1 MKNETVTLSRELM
14 TRIAHPKDCDD
25 GYFQDIEALRAA
37 LAEPV
42 PQYHRE
48 PLGMNDEVRQRL
60 TLIAREA
67 AISSP
72 HRYSYM
78 PAMPDEAQ
86 TWMPHAWVLEAMRMV
101 ELGTYVE
108 PVPPAGVEQLP
119 QRMKDQHRD
128 DYSYV
133 RFKEGYNAACDAW
146 EPHVTRLQAEVER
159 LSQALRR
166 EQNEHCTTVN
176 ARDNAEQVADEMAC
190 KIGKIFRVEIGE
202 HSNMNCPWGIAI
214 GVLDGE
220 YETDSDMERERAA
233 LQAELTKARELLIP
247 EECPHMIVFD
257 DADRETLM
265 FAGAG
270 ARTAALK
277 TWEQISRSWNAH
289 LFVRVERNSR
299 DDRYP
304 SAHQSAPAARDGE

>member
-1 MKNETVTLSRELM
+1 MKNETVTLSRDSLTIAMRLTVRELE
-14 TRIAHPKDCDD
+14 TLAN
-25 GYFQDIEALRAA
+25 GSAIERHTAALAEFRAA

-42 PQYHRE
+42 PQYQRE
-48 PLGMNDEVRQRL
+48 PLGMNDELRQRL

-101 ELGTYVE
+101 ELGTHVE
-108 PVPPAGVEQLP
+108 PVPPAGGEVEVLGYSVKGN
-119 QRMKDQHRD
+119 RYAICLTKGELLEMSE
-128 DYSYV
+128 DYT
-133 RFKEGYNAACDAW
+133 GAALIELVDRA
-146 EPHVTRLQAEVER
+146 HVTRLQAEVER
-159 LSQALRR
+159 LGQALRR

-220 YETDSDMERERAA
+220 YETDSDTERERGA
-233 LQAELTKARELLIP
+233 LQSELTKALELLKRMRWSVD
-247 EECPHMIVFD
+247 CDMT
-257 DADRETLM
+257 AQL
-265 FAGAG
+265 GAEVDE
-270 ARTAALK
+270 L
-277 TWEQISRSWNAH
+277 
-289 LFVRVERNSR
+289 L
-299 DDRYP
+299 
-304 SAHQSAPAARDGE
+304 AHQSAPAAEDGE

>member
-1 MKNETVTLSRELM
+1 MTNSTINLSRELM

-42 PQYHRE
+42 PTAGGE
-48 PLGMNDEVRQRL
+48 PEVL
-60 TLIAREA
+60 AYICHGA
-67 AISSP
+67 P
-72 HRYSYM
+72 
-78 PAMPDEAQ
+78 
-86 TWMPHAWVLEAMRMV
+86 
-101 ELGTYVE
+101 GN
-108 PVPPAGVEQLP
+108 AGVMFSHLP
-119 QRMKDQHRD
+119 LP
-128 DYSYV
+128 
-133 RFKEGYNAACDAW
+133 EGFERKISLVDRA
-146 EPHVTRLQAEVER
+146 HVTRLQAEVER

-190 KIGKIFRVEIGE
+190 KIGKIFRVETGE

-220 YETDSDMERERAA
+220 YETDSDTERERAA

-265 FAGAG
+265 FAGEG
-270 ARTAALK
+270 ARTAALN
-277 TWEQISRSWNAH
+277 TWTQISRSWNAH